1 MKANAKKEIKE
12 IIVENYPSENTPLI
26 RIFDENFSYLL
37 TDEWPLEDDDRFSD
51 DEVDNFE
58 AILTDLLGVEVKQ
71 EDRDRF
77 VIFTN
82 GEMVMKKLQE
92 YLENK

>member
-1 MKANAKKEIKE
+1 MKEIKE
-12 IIVENYPSENTPLI
+12 IIVKNYPVENTPII

-37 TDEWPLEDDDRFSD
+37 IDNWPLEDDERFSD
-51 DEVDNFE
+51 DEVDKFE
-58 AILTDLLGVEVKQ
+58 AILSDLLNVKVKQ

-82 GEMVMKKLQE
+82 DEHILEKLLHF
-92 YLENK
+92 LESK